1 MGGLERLSLWEAVG
15 LALRRG
21 HRDAGSGEAEDAIEY
36 ESARLQRELTT
47 AVSWY
52 MEERGITKR
61 ELAQRLGVT
70 PGRISQVMSGDQNLT
85 LRTLATV
92 CTALDAHLRVELV
105 PDKPADPAHGAF
117 TRRR

>member
-1 MGGLERLSLWEAVG
+1 VP
-15 LALRRG
+15 LRRG
-21 HRDAGSGEAEDAIEY
+21 HGDGEVEDAVEY

-52 MEERGITKR
+52 MEERGISKR
-61 ELAQRLGVT
+61 ELAQRLRVT
-70 PGRISQVMSGDQNLT
+70 PGRVSQIMSGGENLT

-105 PDKPADPAHGAF
+105 RDKPADPAHGSF
-117 TRRR
+117 TRD

>member
-1 MGGLERLSLWEAVG
+1 VVW

-21 HRDAGSGEAEDAIEY
+21 HSGAGDEEIEDAIEY

-52 MEERGITKR
+52 MQERGITKR
-61 ELAQRLGVT
+61 ELAQRLRVT
-70 PGRISQVMSGDQNLT
+70 PGRISQIMSGGENLT

-92 CTALDAHLRVELV
+92 CTALDAHFRVELV

-117 TRRR
+117 TRRG